1 MQRGRSK
8 GTHDATLDLIAREGA
23 AGTVDVDEDI
33 ESSVVDA
40 LMQVS
45 WRGKGERQEERGKI
59 KEERGKQ

>member
-1 MQRGRSK
+1 
-8 GTHDATLDLIAREGA
+8 LDLIAREGA

-59 KEERGKQ
+59 RAERGKQ